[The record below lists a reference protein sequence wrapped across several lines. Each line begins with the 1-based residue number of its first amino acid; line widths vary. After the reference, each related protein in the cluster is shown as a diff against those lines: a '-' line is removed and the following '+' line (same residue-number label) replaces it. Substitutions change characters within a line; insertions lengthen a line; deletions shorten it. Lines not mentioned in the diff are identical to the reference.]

1 MWQENVPL
9 IVMLCNTVEGH
20 RVRCQQYWPSFGSQ
34 SYGPFTIKLERE
46 QVLAD
51 YFLRTFKITVSNH
64 SFPLSMCFFE
74 EVCMC
79 ACVCVCVGCDFGE
92 RICGFFSEKQ
102 NTGACLVILC
112 MKFSTAIQSFSVV
125 SFASNM
131 WHRFKTQP

>member
-64 SFPLSMCFFE
+64 SFPLSMWFYE

-79 ACVCVCVGCDFGE
+79 ACVCVCVLD
-92 RICGFFSEKQ
+92 
-102 NTGACLVILC
+102 VILERE
-112 MKFSTAIQSFSVV
+112 FVDF
-125 SFASNM
+125 
-131 WHRFKTQP
+131 